1 VATARNSPLA
11 LLAMLPFLIAAS
23 AASSA
28 VHAIA
33 SPAQPPAA
41 SPASSVALLDPPT
54 RDGRPVDVS
63 VGLFFLNLVSLDEVV
78 QSFSF
83 TGYLYA
89 EWNDYRLALP
99 DSGPPRRYAPG
110 QIWMPYLEFD
120 NAASPRNSTSA
131 SLVVAADGTVHY
143 SEAFTAT
150 LSSNLNMRPFPFDE
164 QDLFVVIHPFVS
176 RAQTVALRVNLD
188 RTGISAQP
196 YSPLPL
202 WSLGRLSYDSAPRV
216 IMLAGEPYSTLEFR
230 VKIRRHAEFYVWK
243 IFLPLFLMVVI
254 SWTVLWIPPADLNNQ
269 LLISVTTILTL
280 IAFSF
285 TISPVLPRVPHL
297 TFYDVYFLI
306 CYVFVLM
313 TVGEVMTV
321 HLTHQRRTLQS
332 AMRIRSISRYAM
344 PLGFFLSTAL
354 AVFFFRLV

>member
-1 VATARNSPLA
+1 MARSTPLAFLAILPILVVAAGASGNARVAARPAAAATAMA
-11 LLAMLPFLIAAS
+11 
-23 AASSA
+23 
-28 VHAIA
+28 
-33 SPAQPPAA
+33 PAPAA
-41 SPASSVALLDPPT
+41 DVTLDPPI
-54 RDGRPVDVS
+54 RDGKPVEVS

-89 EWNDYRLALP
+89 EWNDYRLVMP
-99 DSGPPRRYAPG
+99 DGAPPQRFGPG

-120 NAASPRNSTSA
+120 NATSPRNSTSA
-131 SLVVAADGTVHY
+131 SLIASADGTVHY

-150 LSSNLNMRPFPFDE
+150 LSSNLNLRPFPFDTQE
-164 QDLFVVIHPFVS
+164 LNVVIHPFVS
-176 RAQTVALRVNLD
+176 RARTVTLKTNPA

-202 WSLGRLSYDSAPRV
+202 WSLGELSYDTAPHV
-216 IMLAGEPYSTLEFR
+216 IMLGGEPFSTLEFR
-230 VKIRRHAEFYVWK
+230 VKIRRHAEFYIWK

-297 TFYDVYFLI
+297 TFYDAYFLL
-306 CYVFVLM
+306 CYVFVLLA
-313 TVGEVMTV
+313 VGEVLAV
-321 HLTHQRRTLQS
+321 HLTHQRKTLQE
-332 AMRIRSISRYAM
+332 AMRIRRISRYAM
-344 PLGFFLSTAL
+344 PAGFFACTAL
-354 AVFFFRLV
+354 AVVLFRLV